1 MWVKRRGTGVVG
13 VDSVVGFAGAVVGIA
28 AATVSVVVG
37 AAVGTAVVFCFLL
50 LVGAATVGAAVIVG
64 AAVGTVV
71 GCFCLLLVG
80 AAAVG
85 AADDGAGTIGVGAV
99 AGGPLVCRCFSLL
112 FLFVAR
118 LNLSDEKVTLSP
130 PIGSGGVG
138 AGACDEASGTL

>member
-13 VDSVVGFAGAVVGIA
+13 VDSVVGFAGAVVGVA
-28 AATVSVVVG
+28 VGTVSVVVG

-50 LVGAATVGAAVIVG
+50 LVGAATVGAADEDAG
-64 AAVGTVV
+64 A
-71 GCFCLLLVG
+71 
-80 AAAVG
+80 
-85 AADDGAGTIGVGAV
+85 IGVGAI